1 MKETLLC
8 FFPFSAQICSGT
20 SGKVAAS
27 AVQMHK
33 DGRGGG
39 RAMSVEEMVQGMID
53 ALNDAIGDAGKH
65 DRGNNA
71 AGTRVRKAMQ
81 AAKNTAQ
88 DVRKQVQA
96 DKNSR

>member
-1 MKETLLC
+1 MLRCYCL
-8 FFPFSAQICSGT
+8 FSAQTCSVISSNIT
-20 SGKVAAS
+20 VP

-33 DGRGGG
+33 DGRLSG

-53 ALNDAIGDAGKH
+53 ALNDALGDASKH

>member
-1 MKETLLC
+1 
-8 FFPFSAQICSGT
+8 
-20 SGKVAAS
+20 
-27 AVQMHK
+27 MHK
-33 DGRGGG
+33 DGRGSG

-65 DRGNNA
+65 DRGNSA